1 MAGHSPS
8 FCTLHYGDLQYWPFL
23 MMINSDQIGYLLTTA
38 VALYYLIAWL
48 LVGRNRSKS
57 SVVVRYTPPDNMSP
71 AAMRFIYTMGAD
83 GRTYTA
89 ILARL
94 AARGLLEIVPQNSTS
109 KTNGVILK
117 RSQSDHHAAKFSDLP
132 AEEKKVLKDLFE
144 WEGQVPLRKP
154 EWRTMEKL
162 QETLQEQVGGK
173 FVTRHMV
180 WVVTGLAISGLA
192 AAWLSAI
199 TLFGKD
205 PAGAWMMCAFT
216 GLTVAMYGAFGFQMW
231 DSNRLAIRLAL
242 RGMYRRRALP
252 LLLAFVL
259 IYPALWL
266 LIWHGAPAFAGFTE
280 AMILMSTFLPSC
292 LRNYTAE
299 GRRMRDEIEGF
310 RCFLAGTEQD
320 QLQRMNEPGKPA
332 RIDLQFVPY
341 ALALD
346 LREAWGDELGIRAMV
361 ETEL

>member
-1 MAGHSPS
+1 MV
-8 FCTLHYGDLQYWPFL
+8 
-23 MMINSDQIGYLLTTA
+23 INSVQIGYALASSL
-38 VALYYLIAWL
+38 ALYYLIAWL

-57 SVVVRYTPPDNMSP
+57 SVVVRYIPPDNMSP

-94 AARGLLEIVPQNSTS
+94 AARGLLEIVPQ
-109 KTNGVILK
+109 KNGVILK
-117 RSQSDHHAAKFSDLP
+117 RQESDHRAAKFRDLP
-132 AEEKKVLKDLFE
+132 PEEKAVYKELFE
-144 WEGQVPLRKP
+144 WEEQVTLQRP
-154 EWRTMEKL
+154 EWRTVEKL
-162 QETLQEQVGGK
+162 HDALQKQLGGK
-173 FVTRHMV
+173 FFTRHLA
-180 WVVTGLAISGLA
+180 WVVTGLALSGAA

-205 PAGAWMMCAFT
+205 PADAWMMCAFT
-216 GLTVAMYGAFGFQMW
+216 GLTVAMYGAFGYQMW

-242 RGMYRRRALP
+242 RGMYRRRTLP

-266 LIWHGAPAFAGFTE
+266 LIWHGVPAFAGFTE
-280 AMILMSTFLPSC
+280 AMILMNTFLPSC

-299 GRRMRDEIEGF
+299 GRRVRDEIEGF
-310 RCFLAGTEQD
+310 RRFLAGTEQD
-320 QLQRMNEPGKPA
+320 QLQRMDPAGKPP
-332 RIDLQFVPY
+332 RMDLEFVPY
-341 ALALD
+341 AIA
-346 LREAWGDELGIRAMV
+346 RESWGDELGIRAMV